1 MYKFGAAAPFGCGPW
16 PLRVIC
22 GFKMLKDKKIAFI
35 GSGNMAEALIKG
47 TINSSII
54 KPENILI
61 SDIRKERIKF
71 LHDTYKVQLAS
82 DNLDVMKKADIVIL
96 SVKPQ
101 IIIEVLDQISGSAND
116 SKLIISIAAG
126 ISLEIIQKTLDKEG
140 TKTLRLIR
148 AMPNTPA
155 LVQTGATAMSK
166 GVNALEEDMKT
177 AKEIFSAVGKVVEV
191 NEDLMDAVT
200 GLSGSGPAYIFLII
214 EALIDAGVKAGLPR
228 DISMTLSIQTVLGAA
243 KLVSESGEHPEK
255 LKDMVTSPGGTTLA
269 GLHALEEG
277 ELKAVLMNAVKS
289 ATKRS
294 KELGIE
300 QKEKAGII

>member
-1 MYKFGAAAPFGCGPW
+1 
-16 PLRVIC
+16 
-22 GFKMLKDKKIAFI
+22 MLKDKKMAFI

-47 TINSSII
+47 MINSSII
-54 KPENILI
+54 KPENILT
-61 SDIRKERIKF
+61 SDVRKDRLEF
-71 LHDTYKVQLAS
+71 LHNTYKVQIAS
-82 DNLDVMKKADIVIL
+82 DNLDAIKKAGIIIL

-101 IIIEVLDQISGSAND
+101 TILEVLDQISESAND

-126 ISLEIIQKTLDKEG
+126 ISLEIIQRALDKEDS
-140 TKTLRLIR
+140 KALRLIR

-177 AKEIFSAVGKVVEV
+177 ADEIFSAVGKVVEV

-228 DISMTLSIQTVLGAA
+228 DISMTLSVQTVLGAA

-269 GLHALEEG
+269 GLHALEKG
-277 ELKAVLMNAVKS
+277 ELKVVLMNAVKS

>member
-1 MYKFGAAAPFGCGPW
+1 M
-16 PLRVIC
+16 
-22 GFKMLKDKKIAFI
+22 AFI

-47 TINSSII
+47 MINSSII
-54 KPENILI
+54 KPENILT
-61 SDIRKERIKF
+61 SDVRKDRLEF
-71 LHDTYKVQLAS
+71 LHNTYKVQIAS
-82 DNLDVMKKADIVIL
+82 DNLDAIKKAGIIIL

-101 IIIEVLDQISGSAND
+101 TILEVLDQISESAND

-126 ISLEIIQKTLDKEG
+126 ISLEIIQRALDKEDS
-140 TKTLRLIR
+140 KALRLIR

-155 LVQTGATAMSK
+155 LIQTGATAMSK

-177 AKEIFSAVGKVVEV
+177 ADEIFSAVGKVVEV

-228 DISMTLSIQTVLGAA
+228 DISMTLSVQTVLGAA

-269 GLHALEEG
+269 GLHALEKG
-277 ELKAVLMNAVKS
+277 ELKVVLMNAVKS